1 MGKNNKK
8 GESTKKQEVAKNN
21 KEINE
26 NETANPVVENQVEQE
41 EPVTGESNAEPTN
54 EQPTASAEEQPK
66 AEVQES
72 AEDWLP
78 KKPRFTK
85 KNGETEKRVLEVAW
99 MLDCA
104 VERVKR
110 IANLTD
116 DERNEMV
123 RDLTTAKLTIQERNA
138 EQIKVE
144 NEQLAVQL
152 EDDKKKRSE
161 EKTAKQ
167 KRDDSIK
174 MLIGLGYTEEQAT
187 AIIDKKQQ
195 PEQPAEE

>member
-21 KEINE
+21 EE
-26 NETANPVVENQVEQE
+26 EVNETANPVVENQVEQE
-41 EPVTGESNAEPTN
+41 EPVTGESVEQNN
-54 EQPTASAEEQPK
+54 EQPTASTEEQPK

>member
-21 KEINE
+21 EE
-26 NETANPVVENQVEQE
+26 EVNETANPVVENQVEQE
-41 EPVTGESNAEPTN
+41 EPVTGESVEQNN
-54 EQPTASAEEQPK
+54 EQPTASTEEQPK

-104 VERVKR
+104 VELVKR